1 VSRRVLAIGAGVLA
15 GSLFVAVPAGAKPSP
30 VRGGSTTPTTAACKG
45 TNLKAT
51 AHNDAVR
58 REGTLADLVAKL
70 QARTN
75 PFSMNGPQ
83 ISTLQSASSGIS
95 ALDNTIQTTCY
106 PSIAALRT
114 DWRKMFDDYRV
125 YWLRVPQSH
134 GIEAA
139 DHLAEAQSK
148 LAGVAS
154 KLAGYVG
161 SNAQAQADLAAMNQQ
176 LQTAGAKLGTPP
188 TPGPSIA
195 ALAGLAPATD
205 MTANTAALQAAHNDL
220 VAARAALAQA
230 RADGQKVIA
239 DLKS

>member
-1 VSRRVLAIGAGVLA
+1 MNRQVIASGAFALVATL
-15 GSLFVAVPAGAKPSP
+15 LVAVPADAKVSPARGAA
-30 VRGGSTTPTTAACKG
+30 TTPTTAACKG
-45 TNLKAT
+45 VALKPT

-70 QARTN
+70 QARTD
-75 PFSMNGPQ
+75 PFNLNSAQ
-83 ISTLQSASSGIS
+83 ISTLQAASSGIS
-95 ALDNTIQTTCY
+95 ALDNTIQSTCY
-106 PSIAALRT
+106 PTIAALRT
-114 DWRKMFDDYRV
+114 DWRKMYDDYRV

-148 LAGVAS
+148 LTTVAS

-161 SNAQAQADLAAMNQQ
+161 SNTQAQADLAAMNQQ
-176 LQTAGAKLGTPP
+176 LQAAASKLGTPP
-188 TPGPSIA
+188 TPSASMA
-195 ALAGLAPATD
+195 AIVGLAPAAD
-205 MTANTAALQAAHNDL
+205 MTADTAALQAAHADL
-220 VAARAALAQA
+220 VAARAALTQA

>member
-1 VSRRVLAIGAGVLA
+1 VLVVGACALA
-15 GSLFVAVPAGAKPSP
+15 ASLFGAVPAGAKVSP
-30 VRGGSTTPTTAACKG
+30 ARGGSTPTTPSCKG
-45 TNLKAT
+45 INLKPA

-58 REGTLADLVAKL
+58 REGTLADLVGKL

-75 PFSMNGPQ
+75 PFNLNGPQ

-95 ALDNTIQTTCY
+95 ALDNTIQSTCY

-139 DHLAEAQSK
+139 DHLAEAQTK
-148 LAGVAS
+148 LASVAS

-161 SNAQAQADLAAMNQQ
+161 SNTQAQADLAAMNQQ
-176 LQTAGAKLGTPP
+176 LAAAASKLGTPP
-188 TPGPSIA
+188 TAGPSIA
-195 ALAGLAPATD
+195 ALAGLAPAPD
-205 MTANTAALQAAHNDL
+205 MTANTAALQAAHADL
-220 VAARAALAQA
+220 VAARAALVQA
-230 RADGQKVIA
+230 RADGKKVIA